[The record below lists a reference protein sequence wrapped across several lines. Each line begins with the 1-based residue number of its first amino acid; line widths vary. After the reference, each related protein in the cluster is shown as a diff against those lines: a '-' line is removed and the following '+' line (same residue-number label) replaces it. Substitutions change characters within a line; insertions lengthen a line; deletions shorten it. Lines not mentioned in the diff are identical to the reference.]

1 MINSFL
7 ASNYEE
13 VSYDVFYRDV
23 FPVGSFEKKGIME
36 DGKYNGIAVSIAS
49 GDKKIKRYTVT
60 DDLDV
65 IDDLVAS
72 DDFCLMSPISYIGKS
87 RKSNNARF
95 MYAMA
100 IDMDG
105 VQTKENLIVFGNQI
119 LKCDY
124 FAENGVFWGIP
135 EPTYIVSSGTGM
147 HLYYVFKKPVA
158 MFPNVVSGMER
169 LKRRLTWQIW
179 TQGASQLHDNVQY
192 ESLFQGFRM
201 VGTIT
206 KTGERVRAFKVGN
219 KVDLDFLNRA
229 VPEEWRATQIQ
240 YKSDLTL
247 DQAKEKYPEWYQERI
262 IEKKPKNTWI
272 FNRRVYDRWL
282 QRIQTEYSV
291 GHRYWCVWVLAV
303 TAMKCGVSLD
313 ELERDAFGLI
323 ERFNKDENPF
333 TKEDVLAALEG
344 YDSAWFTYPVEK
356 MAYRSDIPIEK
367 NKRNGRKQEQHLA
380 GARAIQEINDKYNG
394 TNWRDGNGRK
404 PKKDIVQK
412 WKSEHPNGKKIDC
425 ERETGLSRH
434 TVIKWWNNQ

>member
-13 VSYDVFYRDV
+13 VSYDVFYRDI
-23 FPVGSFEKKGIME
+23 FPVGSFEKKGVME

-240 YKSDLTL
+240 YKSNLTL
-247 DQAKEKYPEWYQERI
+247 DQAKEKYPEWYHKRI
-262 IEKKPKNTWI
+262 DNKQKKGSWVC
-272 FNRRVYDRWL
+272 NRAVYDWWKKRAREVE
-282 QRIQTEYSV
+282 Q
-291 GHRYWCVWVLAV
+291 GHRYWFIMTLA
-303 TAMKCGVSLD
+303 TYAIKCCIKRE
-313 ELERDAFGLI
+313 ELEQDALDLI
-323 ERFNKDENPF
+323 PLLNAKGTEPF
-333 TKEDVLAALEG
+333 TEDDVIHALEA
-344 YDSAWFTYPVEK
+344 YNDSYATYPIDTIVK
-356 MAYRSDIPIEK
+356 RTGLPIEK

-404 PKKDIVQK
+404 QKKDIVQI

-425 ERETGLSRH
+425 ERDTGLSRH
-434 TVIKWWNNQ
+434 TVLKWWNNQ